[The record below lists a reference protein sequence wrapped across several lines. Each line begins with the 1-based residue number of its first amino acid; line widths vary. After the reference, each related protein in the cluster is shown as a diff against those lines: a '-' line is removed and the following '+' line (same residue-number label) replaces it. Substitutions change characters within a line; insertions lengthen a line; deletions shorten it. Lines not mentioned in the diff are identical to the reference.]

1 MARARLA
8 SRFETLSATLPAAPK
23 SDFSFYRSPFGRGL
37 WRGVNEPTL
46 FDYPADLRPGN
57 PLRGESWLAGDYS
70 LRGGVLR
77 GPGHLP
83 FDMTPPSAALARQP
97 A

>member
-8 SRFETLSATLPAAPK
+8 SRFETLSAGFTRLRQNLT
-23 SDFSFYRSPFGRGL
+23 FSFYRSPFGRGL
-37 WRGVNEPTL
+37 WRGINEPAL

-77 GPGHLP
+77 ASGICPL
-83 FDMTPPSAALARQP
+83 T
-97 A
+97 